1 MFSEVDDAVYIEV
14 AKLHASLSKAERLKV
29 GSCIVTPSRV
39 IIPGV
44 NGLPKA
50 LGNTCEHNG
59 ATKPSVIHAELNCI
73 LKAQREGVDIRGATL
88 YITHSP
94 CEHCASLIIE
104 TGINRVVYA
113 EEYRSLVGVENLKM
127 AGVIVESEM
136 TKPVDV
142 EIWLED
148 RWLAEKGVGYPNVS
162 VEQETE
168 DESVG

>member
-1 MFSEVDDAVYIEV
+1 MFSDVDDAVYIEV
-14 AKLHASLSKAERLKV
+14 AKLHASLSKAQRLRV
-29 GSCIVTPSRV
+29 GACIVTPSRV

-50 LGNTCEHNG
+50 LGNTCERDG
-59 ATKPSVIHAELNCI
+59 VTKPSVIHAELNCI

-127 AGVIVESEM
+127 AGVIVERVIFNSNGE
-136 TKPVDV
+136 VD
-142 EIWLED
+142 
-148 RWLAEKGVGYPNVS
+148 YVS
-162 VEQETE
+162 
-168 DESVG
+168 

>member
-14 AKLHASLSKAERLKV
+14 AKLHASLSKAQRLKV
-29 GSCIVTPSRV
+29 GACIVTPSRV

-50 LGNTCEHNG
+50 LGNTCEHDG

-73 LKAQREGVDIRGATL
+73 LKAQREGISIEGATL
-88 YITHSP
+88 YVTHSP

-104 TGINRVVYA
+104 TGINRVVYS

-127 AGVIVESEM
+127 AGVIVERM
-136 TKPVDV
+136 RNDT
-142 EIWLED
+142 
-148 RWLAEKGVGYPNVS
+148 
-162 VEQETE
+162 
-168 DESVG
+168 

>member
-14 AKLHASLSKAERLKV
+14 AKLHACLSKAERLKV
-29 GSCIVTPSRV
+29 GACIVTPSRV

-50 LGNTCEHNG
+50 LGNACEHNG

-73 LKAQREGVDIRGATL
+73 LKAQREGISIEGATL
-88 YITHSP
+88 YVTHSP

-127 AGVIVESEM
+127 AGVIVE
-136 TKPVDV
+136 
-142 EIWLED
+142 
-148 RWLAEKGVGYPNVS
+148 RGVGYPNVS